1 MTSFTTS
8 TIHVASVQSQLSTP
22 MVMPADAST
31 SISSLG
37 LNLNLSLSLD
47 APVRAVVGILSI
59 TLWGWGRSW
68 LDGWCW
74 VVVVLSVVAV
84 VTVLAVVSTLLDEL
98 CLWLWCSLGLS
109 FWFTLVRSV
118 VGTVGDV
125 SVFIAPPVKSTKIH
139 AQTVGPR
146 QVHRGKTYY
155 LP

>member
-59 TLWGWGRSW
+59 TCVLHQHIVRLRICTRQRSLSDERDPSNQGFSLTLWGWGRSW

-74 VVVVLSVVAV
+74 VFVVLSVV
-84 VTVLAVVSTLLDEL
+84 
-98 CLWLWCSLGLS
+98 CSM
-109 FWFTLVRSV
+109 VR
-118 VGTVGDV
+118 DMENDL
-125 SVFIAPPVKSTKIH
+125 
-139 AQTVGPR
+139 
-146 QVHRGKTYY
+146 VHRHS